1 MFLDKR
7 SCSSA
12 VLRFQHWRTGRALH
26 AFRRASAGE
35 RRAFDA
41 WLARATAEA
50 RR

>member
-7 SCSSA
+7 SRSSA
-12 VLRFQHWRTGRALH
+12 VLRFQHWQTGRALD
-26 AFRRASAGE
+26 AFRRAAAGE

-41 WLARATAEA
+41 W